1 MIFHLLR
8 FPPAF
13 MLLPLLSMQPLFLF
27 QLVITFLVGSLW
39 LTGATLLAERFG
51 SKIGGVIAGM
61 PSSIVIALFFIGW
74 TQTALAA
81 SQATVVVP
89 LIMGID
95 GLFILTYAFIV
106 RQSFPLALFA
116 SLLVW
121 VCLSFALVLIH
132 FHDFGLS
139 LIGFLGLLL
148 FSYVVMEYVLRI
160 TSLAG
165 RKAPFSVSQILMRGL
180 VSGGII
186 TLAVA
191 FAKLG
196 GPLIG
201 GVFASFP
208 AVFLS
213 TMILTYFAQGRT
225 FSVSVMK
232 TLLLSGTINTTVY
245 ASAVRFL
252 YPPLGL
258 IGGTISSFLLSLVS
272 MYLVF
277 LLVKKM
283 A

>member
-1 MIFHLLR
+1 MIFQLLR

-13 MLLPLLSMQPLFLF
+13 MLLPFLSMQRLFLF
-27 QLVITFLVGSLW
+27 QLLVTFLVGSLW

-74 TQTALAA
+74 TQTPLAA

-95 GLFILTYAFIV
+95 GLFILAYAFIV
-106 RQSFPLALFA
+106 RQSFPLALLP

-121 VCLSFALVLIH
+121 VCLSFALVLLH
-132 FHDFGLS
+132 FDNFGLS

-160 TSLAG
+160 KSLAG
-165 RKAPFSVSQILMRGL
+165 R
-180 VSGGII
+180 
-186 TLAVA
+186 
-191 FAKLG
+191 
-196 GPLIG
+196 
-201 GVFASFP
+201 
-208 AVFLS
+208 
-213 TMILTYFAQGRT
+213 
-225 FSVSVMK
+225 
-232 TLLLSGTINTTVY
+232 
-245 ASAVRFL
+245 
-252 YPPLGL
+252 
-258 IGGTISSFLLSLVS
+258 
-272 MYLVF
+272 F